1 MIDSG
6 AGALQVVMPGCPVQ
20 AFAAVQASVVHL
32 QGVPLSKRFALVP
45 LGPPI
50 LSYSSTSKVPAFE
63 DLCLGNCLV
72 FSSFSWMLGTICV

>member
-1 MIDSG
+1 M
-6 AGALQVVMPGCPVQ
+6 Q

-50 LSYSSTSKVPAFE
+50 LSYSSTSKVLTGHLLQRLGFSPPPKCR
-63 DLCLGNCLV
+63 DLVVSGAAQSWLGNPQLIV
-72 FSSFSWMLGTICV
+72 N